1 MSGLTRNGKC
11 QRKKSVYYLL
21 VETNNVTFIS
31 IRMTNV
37 AFLYV
42 QKPLAAEVAKTGCK
56 WKNRKIQTQES
67 GSVRERKGLSQE
79 HWSNMEIKK
88 CADSVLGKLHILF
101 RLLLECDCCRQ

>member
-1 MSGLTRNGKC
+1 MGGLTRNGKC

-31 IRMTNV
+31 IIMTNV

-56 WKNRKIQTQES
+56 WKTGRSKPRSQGPS
-67 GSVRERKGLSQE
+67 GNEK
-79 HWSNMEIKK
+79 
-88 CADSVLGKLHILF
+88 A
-101 RLLLECDCCRQ
+101 

>member
-1 MSGLTRNGKC
+1 MGGWPPKQVVPPVVLAYYSCEWADKEREVSK
-11 QRKKSVYYLL
+11 KKSVYYLL

-56 WKNRKIQTQES
+56 WKNWKIQTQES
-67 GSVRERKGLSQE
+67 VSVRE
-79 HWSNMEIKK
+79 
-88 CADSVLGKLHILF
+88 
-101 RLLLECDCCRQ
+101 